1 MVVLVLVLV
10 LVVVWL
16 KKKKEEKGLQVG
28 THICRDERH

>member
-1 MVVLVLVLV
+1 MVLLVLV

-16 KKKKEEKGLQVG
+16 KEEEEKGIEVG